1 MVINGLIKMLAVV
14 GALCLGGVFCFLGYA
29 LFTFVRDKID
39 DLIWTYQYKHR
50 FDKPPTA
57 KCYCNDCEYHAKD
70 LKCNNVT
77 WADRYTPDNGFCYAA
92 NPRKRIV
99 KNALK

>member
-1 MVINGLIKMLAVV
+1 MEINGLIKMLAFA
-14 GALCLGGVFCFLGYA
+14 GALCLGGAFCILVYA
-29 LFTFVRDKID
+29 LFTFVREKID

-57 KCYCNDCEYHAKD
+57 KCYCNDCEYHAED

-77 WADRYTPDNGFCYAA
+77 WCDKYTPDNGFCYAA
-92 NPRKRIV
+92 IPRKR
-99 KNALK
+99 KDKK